1 LRKKLVLQLIEKTL
15 PLLLSE
21 KNVMLFLGGG
31 GMCHVVSNLQP
42 LNKYKEN
49 VAAINEFS
57 SLIADCSIP
66 VPVISLRT
74 KHMGYKL
81 PLNLI
86 SVLLHFLATVPG

>member
-1 LRKKLVLQLIEKTL
+1 
-15 PLLLSE
+15 
-21 KNVMLFLGGG
+21 
-31 GMCHVVSNLQP
+31 MCHVVSNLQP

-86 SVLLHFLATVPG
+86 NVLLHFLATRLRC